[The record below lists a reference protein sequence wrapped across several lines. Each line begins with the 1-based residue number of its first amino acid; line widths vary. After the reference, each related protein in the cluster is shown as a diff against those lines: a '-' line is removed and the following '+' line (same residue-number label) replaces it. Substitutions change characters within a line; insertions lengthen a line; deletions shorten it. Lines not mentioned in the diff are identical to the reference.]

1 MLETKIEEKDNE
13 KIKEIADNKSDYIEH
28 EKDNKAKLEF
38 LKEFKD
44 KEYRNK
50 IINSLE
56 HKVSPDLFR
65 IVYLAQRMI
74 REFIKD
80 VYINVPSD
88 KLETIEI
95 TFNRTNIIINKLPEN
110 YNMEVDSKTNTITIQ
125 EKRSHNQNKLLGYV
139 LHGYAHCF
147 SNMNLDEEEDTIL
160 EEGNADIFT
169 DLVVNNYIEKHPFEN
184 IGFHINKDYTLE
196 TAYTESDSIIKS
208 RMYVLEK
215 LKIDKKM
222 LLEFLLGDKNKYL
235 KNIYNG
241 GPKYSEFNLNEFYE
255 KNKFALQDIDRKSI
269 YYRKNAILPLFILQ
283 KEIPNENIL
292 EKEYSALDL
301 IKKRFKYE
309 RINKINADE
318 LDNFINIIKDT
329 NRIRNNLKEYIKN
342 ELTELTEME
351 KRTSCNN
358 ILENVLV
365 FCKYEKLELDV
376 AKQVLDIIKYA
387 INDLE
392 RNIEL
397 QRTAQLLQ
405 RINEQS
411 QKIELEDKNLEEE
424 IKDSFSYLKIKLE
437 MSNNGN
443 LTPNAFFNRLQK
455 SLKSGSKIE
464 RNEELMGY
472 QTIKDELNI
481 NKK

>member
-13 KIKEIADNKSDYIEH
+13 
-28 EKDNKAKLEF
+28 AKLEF

-44 KEYRNK
+44 KESRDK

-65 IVYLAQRMI
+65 IVYLAQRMT

-80 VYINVPSD
+80 VYINVPDS
-88 KLETIEI
+88 KLEAIEI

-125 EKRSHNQNKLLGYV
+125 EKRSHNQSKLLGYI

-147 SNMNLDEEEDTIL
+147 SNMNLDEEKDTIL

-184 IGFHINKDYTLE
+184 IGFHIKKDYTLE
-196 TAYTESDSIIKS
+196 TAYTESDSIIRS

-241 GPKYSEFNLNEFYE
+241 GAKYSEFNLNEFYE

-292 EKEYSALDL
+292 EKEYGAFEL
-301 IKKRFKYE
+301 IKKRFKFVAT
-309 RINKINADE
+309 NKC
-318 LDNFINIIKDT
+318 
-329 NRIRNNLKEYIKN
+329 
-342 ELTELTEME
+342 
-351 KRTSCNN
+351 S
-358 ILENVLV
+358 
-365 FCKYEKLELDV
+365 
-376 AKQVLDIIKYA
+376 
-387 INDLE
+387 
-392 RNIEL
+392 
-397 QRTAQLLQ
+397 
-405 RINEQS
+405 S
-411 QKIELEDKNLEEE
+411 
-424 IKDSFSYLKIKLE
+424 IKLIID
-437 MSNNGN
+437 MTG
-443 LTPNAFFNRLQK
+443 
-455 SLKSGSKIE
+455 
-464 RNEELMGY
+464 EE
-472 QTIKDELNI
+472 K
-481 NKK
+481 

>member
-13 KIKEIADNKSDYIEH
+13 IIKEIADNNCEKEEVVSENAKKIEEAIANSKKLEETQNDNKTEYLEH
-28 EKDNKAKLEF
+28 EKDNEAKLEF

-44 KEYRNK
+44 KESRDK

-80 VYINVPSD
+80 VYINVPDS
-88 KLETIEI
+88 KLEAIEI

-125 EKRSHNQNKLLGYV
+125 EKRSHNQSKLLGYV
-139 LHGYAHCF
+139 LHGYAHSF
-147 SNMNLDEEEDTIL
+147 SNMNLEAEKDTIL

-184 IGFHINKDYTLE
+184 IGFHIKKDYTLE
-196 TAYTESDSIIKS
+196 TAYTESDSIIRS

-292 EKEYSALDL
+292 EK
-301 IKKRFKYE
+301 K
-309 RINKINADE
+309 
-318 LDNFINIIKDT
+318 NI
-329 NRIRNNLKEYIKN
+329 
-342 ELTELTEME
+342 
-351 KRTSCNN
+351 
-358 ILENVLV
+358 VH
-365 FCKYEKLELDV
+365 
-376 AKQVLDIIKYA
+376 
-387 INDLE
+387 
-392 RNIEL
+392 
-397 QRTAQLLQ
+397 
-405 RINEQS
+405 
-411 QKIELEDKNLEEE
+411 
-424 IKDSFSYLKIKLE
+424 
-437 MSNNGN
+437 
-443 LTPNAFFNRLQK
+443 
-455 SLKSGSKIE
+455 
-464 RNEELMGY
+464 
-472 QTIKDELNI
+472 
-481 NKK
+481 